1 MRGQSC
7 NYRRS
12 SRGRIRLHASISEE
26 TKTMHIIS
34 SRNSTLSI
42 AIKVYLWLSL
52 WSLSNEVFFT
62 AWTWH
67 WTTGSSVK
75 LITLAQNAPGIYD
88 MSDLFCFV

>member
-12 SRGRIRLHASISEE
+12 NSGRIRLHASIS
-26 TKTMHIIS
+26 KTMHIIS

-42 AIKVYLWLSL
+42 AIKVYLGLSL

-75 LITLAQNAPGIYD
+75 NAPGIYD